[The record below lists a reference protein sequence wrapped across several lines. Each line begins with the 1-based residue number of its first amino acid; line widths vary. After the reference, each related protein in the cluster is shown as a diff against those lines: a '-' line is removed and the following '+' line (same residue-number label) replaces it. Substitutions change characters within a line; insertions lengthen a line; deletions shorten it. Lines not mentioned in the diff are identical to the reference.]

1 MPPVGVVLVME
12 EGKREAAENT
22 RIRLLI
28 LERRKLIKRLDEIN
42 EALLDVD
49 IKMINATWT
58 KPRP

>member
-1 MPPVGVVLVME
+1 MPPVVVALVME

-49 IKMINATWT
+49 SRRIF
-58 KPRP
+58 